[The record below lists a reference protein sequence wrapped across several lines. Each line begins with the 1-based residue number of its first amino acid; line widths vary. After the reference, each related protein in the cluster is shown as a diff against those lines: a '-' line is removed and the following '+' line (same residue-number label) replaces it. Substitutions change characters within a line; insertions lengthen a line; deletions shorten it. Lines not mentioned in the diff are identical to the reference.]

1 MNALITPPH
10 RPEFATV
17 QLAADLL
24 KLEEDWLALEH
35 RANRPNAL
43 GTLSDLNRT
52 HLLVVYRFECAAI
65 RKHLIDGEVTFDTAL
80 TVHRIL
86 DAAFHVARRALNGLP
101 PAEPC
106 SYCEVCS

>member
-1 MNALITPPH
+1 MTELVTPPR
-10 RPEFATV
+10 RPEFASV

-35 RANRPNAL
+35 RAQRPNAL

-80 TVHRIL
+80 VVHRIL
-86 DAAFHVARRALNGLP
+86 EAAFHVVRRALNGLP
-101 PAEPC
+101 PAEECTHP
-106 SYCEVCS
+106 EVCS